1 MRILSAN
8 SMSLT
13 DLRSMNDLGVDD
25 ITLVKRAALACFEII
40 GERITKDKKIGIV
53 CGNSNNSSDG
63 FCLANILKDNDY
75 DVSAF
80 YFFDLNKMNKTCRHF
95 YDLVSDVDSNTNNL
109 NKCDVLIDCII
120 GNGLRGPLRD
130 DVTSIVEKMN
140 ECDGY
145 KIAIDIPTG
154 LDSTNGTF
162 NPVCFKVDLT
172 ICINNI
178 KLGCLLND
186 GVDVC
191 KDIEVV
197 DIGLKQYD
205 DLDYFEAIN
214 PSTFKFNEKKNVNKY
229 DFGSVLVI
237 GSNVS
242 MPGAGIMSSIS
253 ALKAGCGLATLACP
267 YENLDIVSIKAPYE
281 VMVKCVDDE
290 DLLNKKDTV
299 VFGPG
304 LKRDDKYIPLL
315 RDLLSRDINL
325 IVDADGLGLLS
336 KIGDIKDIKKCR
348 LVITPHIG
356 EAARLLN
363 DTSANIK
370 NDILGSFKKLIDI
383 YDCIVVLKGHNTLVG
398 DKDSYFISLSGNAG
412 MASAGSGDVL
422 SGIIAG
428 CALKRQDIDS
438 VKKAVYIHGLAGDIA
453 KEKAGETSLVASDII
468 GNISSAITK
477 IKKEIK

>member
-8 SMSLT
+8 SMSIT
-13 DLRSMNDLGVDD
+13 DSRTMSDLRVDD
-25 ITLVKRAALACFEII
+25 ITLVKKAARACFEII
-40 GERITKDKKIGIV
+40 KNKVDKTQNIGIV

-63 FCLANILKDNDY
+63 FCLANILKENGFM
-75 DVSAF
+75 VSVF
-80 YFFDLNKMNKTCRHF
+80 YFFDLNKMNKTCRYF
-95 YDLVSDVDSNTNNL
+95 YELVADINTDINDIK
-109 NKCDVLIDCII
+109 KCDVLIDCII
-120 GNGLRGPLRD
+120 GNGLKGSLRKDVAKVVEELNRFEPL
-130 DVTSIVEKMN
+130 
-140 ECDGY
+140 

-154 LDSTNGTF
+154 LDSTNGTYD
-162 NPVCFKVDLT
+162 PICFKADLT

-191 KDIEVV
+191 GDIEIA
-197 DIGLKQYD
+197 DIGLNQYD
-205 DLDYFEAIN
+205 DIEYIEVID
-214 PSTFKFNEKKNVNKY
+214 PGTFKFNEKRNVNKY

-253 ALKAGCGLATLACP
+253 ALKAGCGLVTLACP
-267 YENLDIVSIKAPYE
+267 EKNLDIVSIKAPYE
-281 VMVKCVDDE
+281 VMVKCIDDE
-290 DLLNKKDTV
+290 DILNKKDTV

-315 RDLLSRDINL
+315 EDLLTRDINL
-325 IVDADGLGLLS
+325 IVDADGLGLLC
-336 KIGDIKDIKKCR
+336 KIDNLKMIKKCR

-363 DTSANIK
+363 DTSANIR
-370 NDILGSFKKLIDI
+370 NDVFNAFKRLIDI
-383 YDCIVVLKGHNTLVG
+383 FDCIVVLKGHNTLVG
-398 DKDSYFISLSGNAG
+398 DRNSYFISLSGNAG
-412 MASAGSGDVL
+412 MATAGSGDVL

-428 CALKRQDIDS
+428 CANKKLDIET

-453 KEKAGETSLVASDII
+453 KEKIGETSLIASDII
-468 GNISSAITK
+468 DNISSAIET
-477 IKKEIK
+477 IKENK